1 MRKIYL
7 AAMTIDQLVDHFAE
21 FGVAQDDALLH
32 DRYGKFNR
40 LFDQMTAIGDELRL
54 RGRDAQ
60 LSLQRLYTHP
70 NLQVRLQA
78 AKWTLGV
85 APVEARRIIQQ
96 IYDWK
101 IPPQFFDAGM
111 CLSNLDEGI
120 FKPD

>member
-1 MRKIYL
+1 MS
-7 AAMTIDQLVDHFAE
+7 IDELIERFATL
-21 FGVAQDDALLH
+21 GVAQDDALLH
-32 DRYGKFNR
+32 DWHGKFNR
-40 LFDQMTAIGDELRL
+40 LFDQMAAIGDELKRRGPEARL
-54 RGRDAQ
+54 E
-60 LSLQRLYTHP
+60 LQRLYSHQ

-85 APVEARRIIQQ
+85 APVAARQVIQQ

-111 CLSNLDEGI
+111 CLANLDDGR